1 MGSPRE
7 NGVMVPACGS
17 LSLKTLPGWPIGPL
31 HTSLSWSR
39 PTRAEGF
46 HSDWQAVRPPA
57 PPMNDSANAEVD
69 WTAVDCWLSDERWV
83 PRDDPDSNSRMA
95 RAALLDHVPAVFH
108 DIGWRKKRLPQAA
121 AQEYAAK
128 LETIFHEAP
137 DIVLLGMGEDGHT
150 ASLFPGTDALED
162 TSSGYVAN
170 FVPGKGWRLTATLGL
185 LHRARHLVFLV
196 AGTGKAGV
204 LSRVLNGEPFPST
217 LAGRGHSDVTWLVDE
232 AAAAELDP
240 S

>member
-1 MGSPRE
+1 MRIIVSEGPVELADRAASHIAELISTYEGRRVSLGLAGGSTPRATYE
-7 NGVMVPACGS
+7 QLRN
-17 LSLKTLPGWPIGPL
+17 T
-31 HTSLSWSR
+31 
-39 PTRAEGF
+39 
-46 HSDWQAVRPPA
+46 
-57 PPMNDSANAEVD
+57 EVD

-95 RAALLDHVPAVFH
+95 RLALLDHVPAVFH

-121 AQEYAAK
+121 AQEYSAK
-128 LETIFHEAP
+128 LETIFDEAP

-162 TSSGYVAN
+162 TSSGYIAN

-185 LHRARHLVFLV
+185 LNRARHLVFLV

-217 LAGRGHSDVTWLVDE
+217 LVGRGHSDVTWLVDE

>member
-1 MGSPRE
+1 MRIIVSKDPAGLADRAASHIAELISAYGDRRVSLGLAGGSTPRATYE
-7 NGVMVPACGS
+7 R
-17 LSLKTLPGWPIGPL
+17 LRQT
-31 HTSLSWSR
+31 
-39 PTRAEGF
+39 
-46 HSDWQAVRPPA
+46 
-57 PPMNDSANAEVD
+57 EVD
-69 WTAVDCWLSDERWV
+69 WTSVDCWLSDERWV
-83 PRDDPDSNSRMA
+83 PRDHPDSNSLMA
-95 RAALLDHVPAVFH
+95 RVALLDHVPAVFH
-108 DIGWRKKRLPQAA
+108 DIGWRKRRLPQAA

-162 TSSGYVAN
+162 TSSGYIAN

-196 AGTGKAGV
+196 AGAGKAGV
-204 LSRVLNGEPFPST
+204 LSRVLNGEPLPST
-217 LAGRGHSDVTWLVDE
+217 LVGRGPNDVTWLIDE

>member
-1 MGSPRE
+1 MRIIVSKDPAELADQAASHIAELISYGNRRVSLGLAGGSTPRATYE
-7 NGVMVPACGS
+7 R
-17 LSLKTLPGWPIGPL
+17 LRKI
-31 HTSLSWSR
+31 
-39 PTRAEGF
+39 
-46 HSDWQAVRPPA
+46 
-57 PPMNDSANAEVD
+57 EVD

-83 PRDDPDSNSRMA
+83 PRDHPDSNSLMA
-95 RAALLDHVPAVFH
+95 RLALLDHVPAVLH

-121 AQEYAAK
+121 AQEYSAT
-128 LETIFHEAP
+128 LETVFHEAP

-162 TSSGYVAN
+162 TSSGYIAN

-185 LHRARHLVFLV
+185 LNRARHLVFLV

-217 LAGRGHSDVTWLVDE
+217 LVSSGHSDVTWLVDE

>member
-1 MGSPRE
+1 MRIIVCANPAELADQAASHIAELISTYDDRRVSLGLAGGSTPRATYE
-7 NGVMVPACGS
+7 RLRRS
-17 LSLKTLPGWPIGPL
+17 EI
-31 HTSLSWSR
+31 
-39 PTRAEGF
+39 
-46 HSDWQAVRPPA
+46 
-57 PPMNDSANAEVD
+57 D
-69 WTAVDCWLSDERWV
+69 WTGVDVWLSDERWV

-95 RAALLDHVPAVFH
+95 RLALLDHVPAVFH

-121 AQEYAAK
+121 AVEYAAK
-128 LETIFHEAP
+128 LETIFTGAP

-185 LHRARHLVFLV
+185 LNRARHLVFLV
-196 AGTGKAGV
+196 AGAGKAGV
-204 LSRVLNGEPFPST
+204 LSRVLNGEPLPST
-217 LAGRGHSDVTWLVDE
+217 LVAGSHDDVTWLVDE
-232 AAAAELDP
+232 AAAAEHDQ

>member
-1 MGSPRE
+1 MRIIVSEGPVELADRAASHIAELISTYEGRRVSLGLAGGSTPRATYE
-7 NGVMVPACGS
+7 QLRN
-17 LSLKTLPGWPIGPL
+17 T
-31 HTSLSWSR
+31 
-39 PTRAEGF
+39 
-46 HSDWQAVRPPA
+46 
-57 PPMNDSANAEVD
+57 EVD

-83 PRDDPDSNSRMA
+83 PRDHPDSNSRMA
-95 RAALLDHVPAVFH
+95 RLALLDHVPAVFH

-162 TSSGYVAN
+162 TSSGYIAN

-185 LHRARHLVFLV
+185 LNRARHLVFLV

-217 LAGRGHSDVTWLVDE
+217 LVGRGHSDVTWLVDE

>member
-1 MGSPRE
+1 MRIIVSEGPVELADRAASHIAELISTYEGRRVSLGLAGGSTPRATYE
-7 NGVMVPACGS
+7 RLRN
-17 LSLKTLPGWPIGPL
+17 T
-31 HTSLSWSR
+31 
-39 PTRAEGF
+39 
-46 HSDWQAVRPPA
+46 
-57 PPMNDSANAEVD
+57 EVD

-95 RAALLDHVPAVFH
+95 RLALLDHVPAVFH

-121 AQEYAAK
+121 AQEYSAK
-128 LETIFHEAP
+128 LETIFDEAP

-162 TSSGYVAN
+162 TSSGYIAN

-185 LHRARHLVFLV
+185 LNRARHLVFLV

-217 LAGRGHSDVTWLVDE
+217 LVGRGHSDVTWLVDE